1 MANAFPLEG
10 KQKLPIH
17 LLRPKK
23 QARNAIFRRCVA
35 ARNNLAAPLGTLSGP
50 CHLRKR
56 VAGGRGLWYTEF
68 IWAAPAALCKVS
80 RGPLRSGPHP
90 DRPNV
95 GCVGCKKTAKEFSHE
110 VLQTLHHA

>member
-1 MANAFPLEG
+1 MANAFPSRG
-10 KQKLPIH
+10 SKNCRFIFSA
-17 LLRPKK
+17 PKNK
-23 QARNAIFRRCVA
+23 ARNAIFRRCVA
-35 ARNNLAAPLGTLSGP
+35 ARNNLVAPLGTLSGP

>member
-1 MANAFPLEG
+1 MANAFP
-10 KQKLPIH
+10 
-17 LLRPKK
+17 
-23 QARNAIFRRCVA
+23 ARGRRCVA

-56 VAGGRGLWYTEF
+56 VAGGKGLWYTEF